1 MGSEPV
7 EIEVPEFDSAASVF
21 RTWAG
26 QGAPVHLVF
35 GPDPILAVDLPGRR
49 GYLID
54 DIHFAVAW
62 VAEGIEDLL
71 QALRAQGID
80 AIQRSERGGTEVHE
94 DLLDMLMRNGN
105 VLRSQP

>member
-35 GPDPILAVDLPGRR
+35 GPDPILAVDLPADAGTSQMKFISQWRGSPKELRICCRR
-49 GYLID
+49 CGPKASMPSSALKG
-54 DIHFAVAW
+54 
-62 VAEGIEDLL
+62 AEP
-71 QALRAQGID
+71 RC
-80 AIQRSERGGTEVHE
+80 TKTCWTC
-94 DLLDMLMRNGN
+94 
-105 VLRSQP
+105 

>member
-49 GYLID
+49 GYLTDEI
-54 DIHFAVAW
+54 
-62 VAEGIEDLL
+62 
-71 QALRAQGID
+71 
-80 AIQRSERGGTEVHE
+80 
-94 DLLDMLMRNGN
+94 
-105 VLRSQP
+105 